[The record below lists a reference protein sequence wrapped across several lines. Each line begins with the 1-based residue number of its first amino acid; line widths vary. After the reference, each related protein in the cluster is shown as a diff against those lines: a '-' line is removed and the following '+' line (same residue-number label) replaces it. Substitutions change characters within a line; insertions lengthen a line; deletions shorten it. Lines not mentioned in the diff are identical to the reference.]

1 MKKVYRARHNRM
13 VAGVCMGLSD
23 YFDVDVTLV
32 RLVWVLAVLFGGSGL
47 LAYLIAWIIIP
58 EEPLVDGHII
68 ESKNDNKGRISADS
82 QTAGLIIIAIGLF
95 FLLRNF
101 FPFLFVRHLW
111 PLILVFIGLI
121 LIFGG
126 LRGEHS

>member
-68 ESKNDNKGRISADS
+68 EAKSDNKGRISADS
-82 QTAGLIIIAIGLF
+82 RTDYHRHWPVFLAAQLLSLLICPSSLAADSGF
-95 FLLRNF
+95 YRGDPDFR
-101 FPFLFVRHLW
+101 
-111 PLILVFIGLI
+111 LVAW
-121 LIFGG
+121 
-126 LRGEHS
+126 